1 MSEQD
6 KAQARRDVAKK
17 EAQAEASRAAEST
30 AKARQRRP
38 KGLKTLAGRTD
49 VAASQ
54 YGSAL
59 SALPSNLRGR
69 PLESE
74 VFAQGVPGVRAAV
87 SATALQEGHDMIDE
101 RR

>member
-30 AKARQRRP
+30 AKARQKAP
-38 KGLKTLAGRTD
+38 KRAKDTGWTHGC
-49 VAASQ
+49 SCFPIWF
-54 YGSAL
+54 SA